1 MISSFWYA
9 CLTSRHI
16 QHSAKAPTEPLM
28 QIKMNQL
35 PTRASTMSLFAK
47 SLRSTSI
54 STDWIR
60 PHSKQ
65 LSFAYHLP
73 KTSKLS
79 NSATTVWRTRNF
91 QLWFTTCP
99 RITAPSR
106 TSSSTGIPSI
116 PRSLR
121 RATPCLQELTNS
133 MKFNHQQRKIS
144 QKRWVCLQDWSPK
157 ERNYRLYS
165 WEQADSKTSTCSTSC
180 LLWNLTQ
187 TWPWTGTSKCS
198 IFHTT
203 TSAAQPYKSSKASS
217 NRTVHLN
224 SLVLPRTD
232 LPQKIFY
239 LY

>member
-1 MISSFWYA
+1 MRMLHP
-9 CLTSRHI
+9 CLF
-16 QHSAKAPTEPLM
+16 
-28 QIKMNQL
+28 
-35 PTRASTMSLFAK
+35 LFFM
-47 SLRSTSI
+47 
-54 STDWIR
+54 TD
-60 PHSKQ
+60 
-65 LSFAYHLP
+65 
-73 KTSKLS
+73 
-79 NSATTVWRTRNF
+79 SATTVWRTRNS

-106 TSSSTGIPSI
+106 TYSSTGIPSI

-121 RATPCLQELTNS
+121 RATPCLPEPTNS

-144 QKRWVCLQDWSPK
+144 LKRWVYLQDWSPK

-165 WEQADSKTSTCSTSC
+165 WEQADLKTSTCSTSC

-217 NRTVHLN
+217 SRTVHLN